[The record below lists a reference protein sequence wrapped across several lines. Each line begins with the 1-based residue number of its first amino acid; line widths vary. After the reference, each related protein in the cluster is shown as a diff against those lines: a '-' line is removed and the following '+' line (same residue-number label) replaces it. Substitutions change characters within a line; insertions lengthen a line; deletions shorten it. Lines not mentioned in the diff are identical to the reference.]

1 MSRSP
6 SLVPDNH
13 AFDALA
19 SMLDCCQTTTE
30 ATAGLLTERNCHADS
45 ET

>member
-19 SMLDCCQTTTE
+19 SMLDCCQAMRDAAKSGDE
-30 ATAGLLTERNCHADS
+30 DEFS
-45 ET
+45 EYGD